1 MNKYLFALLLLTFS
15 SFSMAGTGLNCLE
28 VDKMGSG
35 EVKVCGIRSDRDL
48 NDFYQQLLKK
58 LDKQKASFLREA
70 QRAWLELRAAQCNMI
85 SLNAKNEKI
94 TKDRC
99 EIKITEIRARELE
112 DLLLTI
118 Q

>member
-1 MNKYLFALLLLTFS
+1 MNKYLFALSLLVFS
-15 SFSMAGTGLNCLE
+15 SISGAATGLNCLE

-35 EVKVCGIRSDRDL
+35 EVKVCAIQSDRDL

-58 LDKQKASFLREA
+58 LDKQKVSFLREA
-70 QRAWLELRAAQCNMI
+70 QRAWLEFRAAQCNMK
-85 SLNAKNEKI
+85 SLNTTNEKI

-112 DLLLTI
+112 DMLSQI
-118 Q
+118 H